1 MVRWLG
7 ALLAAATLSWF
18 ALLLITGDYY
28 NEGPTVV
35 ILSPVYQIGIHRGD
49 VGVAAFWA
57 AGMIGLLTAAMGQRG
72 EGRRR
77 RTREDGRTSDARKRV
92 ASSPS

>member
-18 ALLLITGDYY
+18 AVLLVTGDYY

-35 ILSPVYQIGIHRGD
+35 ILSRVYSIGIHRGD
-49 VGVAAFWA
+49 VGVVAFWA
-57 AGMIGLLTAAMGQRG
+57 AGMIGLLTAAMARRG
-72 EGRRR
+72 
-77 RTREDGRTSDARKRV
+77 
-92 ASSPS
+92 PSRHGSAAPLHPEPPPR

>member
-7 ALLAAATLSWF
+7 ALLAGATLSWF
-18 ALLLITGDYY
+18 AVLLVTGDYY

-35 ILSPVYQIGIHRGD
+35 ILSRVYQIGIHRGD

-57 AGMIGLLTAAMGQRG
+57 AGMIGLLIAAMGRRG
-72 EGRRR
+72 PAPHA
-77 RTREDGRTSDARKRV
+77 TV
-92 ASSPS
+92 APVDQETPPR

>member
-7 ALLAAATLSWF
+7 VLLTGAILSWF
-18 ALLLITGDYY
+18 AALLVTGDYY

-35 ILSPVYQIGIHRGD
+35 VLSVAQQIGIHRGD

-57 AGMIGLLTAAMGQRG
+57 AGMLGLLLAAR
-72 EGRRR
+72 GRRR
-77 RTREDGRTSDARKRV
+77 RRP
-92 ASSPS
+92 PSG